1 MVKSLHIGQVIVST
15 WLIVI
20 LRVVDTSYLRE
31 DRLYTVRYRDY
42 RYRGRPFSAR
52 CCPAPPEETSRAGP
66 PGGIYLSIIIILHR
80 YRAQCEV
87 SSDARK
93 FNVFRMSPHPA
104 DVTLTLSQNVRSR
117 APQDPATGAGAPGDG
132 LSAHFA
138 GTQSAFNWPLPC
150 PRDQAVV
157 YDDAVEE
164 ARLVHVGQLA
174 LRVGEPGLERLL
186 VLGATA
192 AQPPLQLL
200 VRGRRHEDE
209 DGVQVRLLDQLGA
222 LRNTPGQAQP

>member
-1 MVKSLHIGQVIVST
+1 MRACPPAPRALEHTARPGWSHPQSVLTHIRLATHLTDVCNSACRALDIEVLTLVKSLHIGQVIVST

-117 APQDPATGAGAPGDG
+117 APQDPARPAPAPRAMGSQLTLQARRAPLTGR
-132 LSAHFA
+132 
-138 GTQSAFNWPLPC
+138 C
-150 PRDQAVV
+150 
-157 YDDAVEE
+157 
-164 ARLVHVGQLA
+164 LVHVVVSDDA
-174 LRVGEPGLERLL
+174 ESKKRGLYM
-186 VLGATA
+186 
-192 AQPPLQLL
+192 
-200 VRGRRHEDE
+200 
-209 DGVQVRLLDQLGA
+209 
-222 LRNTPGQAQP
+222 